1 MASALEIPKLEAEK
15 ELLALAKAEEDEQKD
30 LAMLL
35 DSENPAIFS
44 LEDADELLEGAG
56 DSEDDF
62 GDDLGDLAAALLGP
76 KASADPEAVKA
87 MVKLCRV
94 CGKNP
99 CMKNQ
104 VFCTS
109 PCAADVR
116 GATRQAKEQGPE
128 ALKAFTALR
137 KTNPTEFVA
146 AIHVFRAKCASAGR
160 GFRRPQFNWVR
171 YHMAIILA
179 SRVQKGTKSLW
190 LTKFAFAAHTKSVDG
205 LTEPEAFAQFERELA
220 SLPAGRVSA
229 DRQQILY
236 PIESFV
242 IGLNEK
248 SQEEQTQYGTK
259 EPIYTHA

>member
-99 CMKNQ
+99 CMKNP

-128 ALKAFTALR
+128 ALKALLR
-137 KTNPTEFVA
+137 
-146 AIHVFRAKCASAGR
+146 
-160 GFRRPQFNWVR
+160 
-171 YHMAIILA
+171 
-179 SRVQKGTKSLW
+179 
-190 LTKFAFAAHTKSVDG
+190 
-205 LTEPEAFAQFERELA
+205 
-220 SLPAGRVSA
+220 
-229 DRQQILY
+229 
-236 PIESFV
+236 
-242 IGLNEK
+242 
-248 SQEEQTQYGTK
+248 
-259 EPIYTHA
+259 